1 MAEGELFPA
10 IEPYRTAFLPVS
22 ARHNLYY
29 EEVGNP
35 RGVPV
40 VFLHGGPGGWFL
52 PDDRRFF
59 DPAHYR
65 VVLFDQRGSG
75 RSTPHAELAENTTW
89 DLVADIE
96 RLREALGIARWIVF
110 GGSWGSTL
118 GLAYTVTHPERV
130 LGLVLR
136 GIFLCRPHEIAWFY
150 EAGGASHLFPDAW
163 EGYVE
168 PIPPAERGSLLRAY
182 HRRLTGGDREE
193 QLRCAFAWSKWEAIT
208 YYLVPNQRNI
218 EYFENPDR
226 ALALARIECHYFAND
241 AFLATDNFLLENAGK
256 LRGIPGVI
264 VHGRYDVVCPASNAW
279 DLHRAWPEAALT
291 IVPDAGHAP
300 MHEGTRRRLIEA
312 TEEFK
317 RLRP

>member
-1 MAEGELFPA
+1 MSSFPRSN
-10 IEPYRTAFLPVS
+10 PTAPPSVS

-40 VFLHGGPGGWFL
+40 VFLHGGPGGGLF
-52 PDDRRFF
+52 PDYRRFF

-118 GLAYTVTHPERV
+118 GLAYAVTHAERV
-130 LGLVLR
+130 LGLV
-136 GIFLCRPHEIAWFY
+136 
-150 EAGGASHLFPDAW
+150 
-163 EGYVE
+163 
-168 PIPPAERGSLLRAY
+168 
-182 HRRLTGGDREE
+182 
-193 QLRCAFAWSKWEAIT
+193 
-208 YYLVPNQRNI
+208 
-218 EYFENPDR
+218 
-226 ALALARIECHYFAND
+226 
-241 AFLATDNFLLENAGK
+241 

-279 DLHRAWPEAALT
+279 DLHRAWPEAAIT
-291 IVPDAGHAP
+291 IVPDAGHSENEKG
-300 MHEGTRRRLIEA
+300 MRRRLLEA
-312 TEEFK
+312 SEEFK

>member
-10 IEPYRTAFLPVS
+10 IEPYRHAFLPVS
-22 ARHNLYY
+22 ARHTLYY

-65 VVLFDQRGSG
+65 VVLFEQRGCG
-75 RSTPHAELAENTTW
+75 RSTPHAELAENTTS

-118 GLAYTVTHPERV
+118 GLAYAVTHPERV

-136 GIFLCRPHEIAWFY
+136 GVSLCRPHEFAWFY

-193 QLRCAFAWSKWEAIT
+193 QLRCAFAWSKWEATT

-218 EYFENPDR
+218 EFFGNPDR
-226 ALALARIECHYFAND
+226 AIALARIECHYFANG

-264 VHGRYDVVCPASNAW
+264 VHGRYDVVCPVSNAW

-300 MHEGTRRRLIEA
+300 MQEGTRRRLIEA

>member
-22 ARHNLYY
+22 ARHKLYY

-65 VVLFDQRGSG
+65 VVLFDQRGCG

-118 GLAYTVTHPERV
+118 ALAYAVTHPERV

-136 GIFLCRPHEIAWFY
+136 GIFLGRPHETAWFY

-163 EGYVE
+163 EDYVE

-182 HRRLTGGDREE
+182 HRRLTGGSRDE
-193 QLRCAFAWSKWEAIT
+193 QLRCAFAWSKWEATT

-218 EYFENPDR
+218 EFFGDPDR
-226 ALALARIECHYFAND
+226 ALALARIECHYFANG

-264 VHGRYDVVCPASNAW
+264 VHGRYDVVCPVSNAW

-312 TEEFK
+312 TEELK